1 MPKYRELREQ
11 KGLQAKQVA
20 DAASIDATMYS
31 RFENYRALPIPTDCL
46 RIPYAL
52 LGLPTEFYTPY

>member
-31 RFENYRALPIPTDCL
+31 RFENYRALPIPTDFE
-46 RIPYAL
+46 RI
-52 LGLPTEFYTPY
+52 TEEIGRASCRERV